1 MLDAKFATGHIKS
14 YNPELGTYTVSLT
27 GVSEAPSARPI
38 NSGIRKPIPKN
49 AKVACMQPPYG
60 AWLILGE
67 IDEIQPAKKV
77 PTSPDDTITEKD
89 MQARGLDKSKYS
101 IDAAAFRNPK
111 DEKQY
116 EGDAVLQNR
125 NEPRSFIK
133 VYEKGDIYALAT
145 QFCFFLLSAVKEAFL
160 LVANEASII
169 FSGFSIK
176 TAVDT
181 ANKSMM
187 AAVVVNGD
195 LSQDQKTD
203 FSARAGRVGTD
214 EVGQGI
220 LASLGDHTK
229 LLVDN
234 EKREVKLSRMD
245 DAGYERS
252 VDVKKEEF
260 DALWG
265 DNEVHVNKDSLTVG
279 RKTHKIAIDDNRLAL
294 QWDKNNYIVIN
305 ERGIKIQ
312 GKLMIAGKE
321 MLLTNT
327 TKEEDDPAGIGEGDQ
342 MNVEYAIGEAGGPLK
357 LTLKG
362 NLNRLE
368 LDTDVTVREMALVNE
383 NFLPLYD
390 ADMGMLRSHTHPVNI
405 ETLTAE
411 QSPGTITVD
420 MPPTNAKKSS
430 ITSKRSSASTV
441 VSGAPSQQLTA

>member
-1 MLDAKFATGHIKS
+1 MDTQITTGHVKS
-14 YNPELGTYTVSLT
+14 YDPSLGTYVIALT
-27 GVSEAPSARPI
+27 ARSEAHGVRAI
-38 NSGIRKPIPKN
+38 TSGIKKPFPVN
-49 AKVACMQPPYG
+49 TKVVCALSPYS

-77 PTSPDDTITEKD
+77 PKSPDDTITEKD
-89 MQARGLDKSKYS
+89 MQARGLDKSKYN
-101 IDAAAFRNPK
+101 IDSAAFGNFK
-111 DEKQY
+111 DEKHY

-125 NEPRSFIK
+125 NDPPSFIK
-133 VYEKGDIYALAT
+133 VYEKGDIYALASK
-145 QFCFFLLSAVKEAFL
+145 FCFSLWSAVKDAFL
-160 LVANEASII
+160 LVAGEASII
-169 FSGFSIK
+169 FSGFAVK

-181 ANKSMM
+181 ANKSMV
-187 AAVVVNGD
+187 ADLVVNGD

-203 FSARAGRVGTD
+203 FAARVGKVGTD

-234 EKREVKLSRMD
+234 EKREVKLSRTD

-252 VDVKKEEF
+252 LLVKKEEF

-265 DNEVHVNKDSLTVG
+265 DNEVHVKKDSLTIG
-279 RKTHKIAIDDNRLAL
+279 RKTHRIAIDDNRLAL
-294 QWDKNNYIVIN
+294 QWDKNNFIVLN

-321 MLLTNT
+321 MLLTNA

-390 ADMGMLRSHTHPVNI
+390 TDMGMLRTHMHPITI
-405 ETLTAE
+405 EPPEALPSPNTA
-411 QSPGTITVD
+411 GVD
-420 MPPTNAKKSS
+420 MPATNARKAT
-430 ITSKRSSASTV
+430 ITSKRSSGGV
-441 VSGAPSQQLTA
+441 PISGAPTQELTV